1 MPAAKKVLLIGWDAA
16 DWKMIHPLMDRGL
29 MPNVQRLVEGGVMAN
44 LATLSPVFSPMLWTS
59 IATGKRP
66 FKHGVLGFS
75 EPTPDGK
82 NVQPVTNLSRTT
94 KAVWNILNQNGK
106 RCHVIGWWPSH
117 PAEPINGVMVS
128 NHYQRAPKSNDPKW
142 TMAPGTVHPPE
153 MADELAQL
161 RFHPMELEPE
171 HVLPF
176 VPLGARIDQTKDRR
190 LSMLMQVIAD
200 CTTIQSCATHL
211 LENEP
216 WDFAAVYF
224 DAIDHFGH
232 GFMKYHPPKQEFVSQ
247 EDFEIFQ
254 NVVSAGY
261 VYHDM
266 MLGRLLE
273 LAGEDTNVILMSDHG
288 FHPDHLRP
296 SAIPLEPAG
305 PAAEHRELGILAMY
319 GPNIKADEL
328 IHGANLLDVAPTILS
343 MFGLPTGEDMD
354 GKPLR
359 QAFVQPPPIETI
371 PSWDEVPGED
381 GQHPEGHRM
390 DANQSQE
397 MMEQMVALGYIER
410 PSDNREEAV
419 RTTQRELDY
428 NLAMAYMD
436 AGLHGEAA
444 PLLAKIYQAYPL
456 EFRFGIQLAMCLQA
470 LGMTDDLAA
479 LIDDLNTRWRRTS
492 ERAKLRLAEIAGEA
506 RERRKKRREARK
518 AAPAAEKAD
527 AQQVPGENAEGEKE
541 EEKDN
546 RDLFNE
552 AERHVIRSLR
562 AMARGNPE
570 TLDYLASNVAVA
582 NKDHEKALEHLRKV
596 NQKET
601 RSLGFQLRLGNAYL
615 ELRQPEGAEAC
626 FQRVLELDPENA
638 YAHVGMARAHLRR
651 RNSRKALEY
660 ATGAVGIKFQMP
672 PAHYFLGLARYME
685 GDIDGAIESLERAI
699 AQNPNFAEAH
709 TRLARIYKSKHP
721 DQVQFKV
728 HRETARHIRDERR
741 RVRKLRV
748 IPELPDLNDAEID
761 AHLPELPTPPESNL
775 IAPLITAPNKQL
787 AAANGAPFVTIVSGL
802 PRSGTSMLMQMLTAG
817 GLEALVDETRE
828 ADESNP
834 RGYFELD
841 KVKRMA
847 NDNTWLDEA
856 RGKAV
861 KVVAP
866 LIPFLP
872 QSCKYRVVL
881 LERNLDEIVAS
892 QTRMLERLGR
902 TGANLNATQ
911 LREAL
916 TRQWVLAQR
925 VLKAHQ
931 VPVLE
936 LDYASVLDD
945 PSAAAQRVS
954 EFLGLELDPQAMR
967 QAVKVGPLSRAREL
981 ARKASSATGSVA

>member
-1 MPAAKKVLLIGWDAA
+1 MQAAKRVLLIGWDAA

-66 FKHGVLGFS
+66 FKHGVLGFT

-106 RCHVIGWWPSH
+106 RCHVVGWWPSH

-128 NHYQRAPKSNDPKW
+128 NHYQRAPKSTDRNWP
-142 TMAPGTVHPPE
+142 MAPGTVHPPE
-153 MADELAQL
+153 MAEELAEL

-176 VPLGARIDQTKDRR
+176 VPEGERIDQTKDRR
-190 LSMLMQVIAD
+190 LDMLMRVIAD
-200 CTTIQSCATHL
+200 CTSIQSCATHL
-211 LENEP
+211 LANEP

-296 SAIPLEPAG
+296 SSIPLEPAG

-319 GPNIKADEL
+319 GPNIKRDEL
-328 IHGANLLDVAPTILS
+328 IHSATLLDVTPTILT
-343 MFGLPTGEDMD
+343 MFGLPPGEDMD

-359 QAFVQPPPIETI
+359 EAFIQPPPTETI
-371 PSWDEVPGED
+371 PSWDDVPGED
-381 GQHPEGHRM
+381 GQHPEDKRM

-397 MMEQMVALGYIER
+397 MVDQMVALGYIER

-419 RTTQRELDY
+419 RNTQRELDY

-492 ERAKLRLAEIAGEA
+492 QRAKLRLAEIAGEA
-506 RERRKKRREARK
+506 RERRKKRREARQ
-518 AAPAAEKAD
+518 AAKEAAAETGD
-527 AQQVPGENAEGEKE
+527 VAQEAAVKVDGEQTEDEKKE
-541 EEKDN
+541 EDRN
-546 RDLFNE
+546 LFNE
-552 AERHVIRSLR
+552 AEQRVIRSLQG
-562 AMARGNPE
+562 MARGNPQ

-582 NKDHEKALEHLRKV
+582 NKDYEKALEYLQKV
-596 NQKET
+596 DHREA
-601 RSLGFQLRLGNAYL
+601 RSLAFQLRLGNAYL
-615 ELRQPEGAEAC
+615 ELRRADEAESC
-626 FQRVLELDPENA
+626 FQRALELDPENP
-638 YAHVGMARAHLRR
+638 YAHISMARAHLQR
-651 RNSRKALEY
+651 RNSRQALEY
-660 ATGAVGIKFQMP
+660 ATGAVGIKFQLP
-672 PAHYFLGLARYME
+672 PAHYFLGLARYLE

-699 AQNPNFAEAH
+699 SQNPNFAEAH
-709 TRLARIYKSKHP
+709 TRLARIYKSKRT

-748 IPELPDLNDAEID
+748 IPELPDLKDAEID

-775 IAPLITAPNKQL
+775 VAPLITAPNKEAAEQL
-787 AAANGAPFVTIVSGL
+787 AAANGAPFVTVVSGL

-817 GLEALVDETRE
+817 GLDALADEARE

-834 RGYFELD
+834 RGYFELE

-866 LIPFLP
+866 LVPFLP

-892 QTRMLERLGR
+892 QKRMLERLGR

-925 VLKAHQ
+925 VLKAHK

-936 LDYASVLDD
+936 LNYASVLED
-945 PSAAAQRVS
+945 PSAAAERVS
-954 EFLGLELDPQAMR
+954 DFLGIDLDPQAM
-967 QAVKVGPLSRAREL
+967 QEAVRSDLYRE
-981 ARKASSATGSVA
+981 RVN